1 MRFTRIY
8 LGFHTDIYSAYVEQ
22 VRNLLNILFLCA
34 SNVNWRQ
41 EKLLS
46 DEVAGLKHLDNYGS
60 FMDLAIFYSK
70 LRGYFTTPFGDIIKY
85 FTTPFDTLGS
95 LCIFTHICYVMVLLL
110 LLFLLFHGRREAL
123 WARVGY
129 HVC

>member
-1 MRFTRIY
+1 MRL
-8 LGFHTDIYSAYVEQ
+8 LG
-22 VRNLLNILFLCA
+22 LNTLTTMVPSWTC
-34 SNVNWRQ
+34 
-41 EKLLS
+41 
-46 DEVAGLKHLDNYGS
+46 EVAWHYFVLDNYGS
-60 FMDLAIFYSK
+60 FTDRAIFYSK
-70 LRGYFTTPFGDIIKY
+70 LRGDIIKY

-129 HVC
+129 HVCNSSNVIIHYYWDSSYLIWF